1 MAKSPN
7 CLSISACIGIIF
19 IFATLWSLQDR
30 PEYIDALRNHS
41 QSTGTGTHGEAHAQA
56 PIQKLPPVSS
66 DSKTYESVDHEGP
79 VSSTKGGSKEETKGG
94 GKVESTTKGGKEDS
108 STKGVKEDSSE
119 KTERPSFT
127 EIAMKWGTDKVT
139 THNYHYMYEKYME
152 PIRDRKIKMLEIGL
166 GCNMNYG
173 PGMSY
178 HTWLEF
184 FPNVDMY
191 YIEYDAA
198 CVERWSANLTNAKI
212 FTGDQASL
220 PFLQHF
226 ITASGGAFDIIID
239 DGGHTMTQQITSLTT
254 LFPIIKPGG
263 IYFLEDL
270 GTSYLSEYGAVPGA
284 RTAMDMVTS
293 LIHDL
298 NADLGYNKH
307 DGFRKNAFSG
317 DMRGVECGEEICAFF
332 RKEVPVAGK
341 GAKAVP
347 KPGAGREI

>member
-7 CLSISACIGIIF
+7 CLSISACVGIIF
-19 IFATLWSLQDR
+19 IFATLWSLQNR
-30 PEYIDALRNHS
+30 PEYIDALRN
-41 QSTGTGTHGEAHAQA
+41 QVQPTGTDGEAQAQA
-56 PIQKLPPVSS
+56 PVHKLPPVSS

-79 VSSTKGGSKEETKGG
+79 VSSGKSGKEE
-94 GKVESTTKGGKEDS
+94 SSTKGGKE
-108 STKGVKEDSSE
+108 ESSE
-119 KTERPSFT
+119 KKGRPSFT

-139 THNYHYMYEKYME
+139 GHNYHYMYEKYME

-184 FPNVDMY
+184 FPNVDLY

-198 CVERWSANLTNAKI
+198 CVERWGANITDATI
-212 FTGDQASL
+212 FTGDQSSL

-226 ITASGGAFDIIID
+226 ISASGGGFDIIID
-239 DGGHTMTQQITSLTT
+239 DGGHTMTQQITSAQT

-270 GTSYLSEYGAVPGA
+270 GTSYLAEYGATPGA

-298 NADLGYNKH
+298 NADLSYNNHK
-307 DGFRKNAFSG
+307 GFRKNAFSES
-317 DMRGVECGEEICAFF
+317 MRGVECGEEICAFF
-332 RKEVPVAGK
+332 KKEMPVGHK
-341 GAKAVP
+341 GVKAVP
-347 KPGAGREI
+347 KPGAGREISGFPVLYPGV